1 MANMTGYRHIADP
14 MEASEAARIQC
25 PHCHKLTEPQ
35 QKRELNNRGVWLRE
49 GQHID
54 RDGNITGEARR
65 SRIASFWMEGPAAAY
80 QTWAQLVYKLLTAE
94 EEYERAGSEE
104 TLKAVINTD
113 WGLPYQ
119 SRRSLEARSG
129 DALMARAEDV
139 SKRTVSDGVRFIVAT
154 VDVQGGK
161 KRRFVV

>member
-80 QTWAQLVYKLLTAE
+80 QTGRNWFT
-94 EEYERAGSEE
+94 SC
-104 TLKAVINTD
+104 
-113 WGLPYQ
+113 
-119 SRRSLEARSG
+119 
-129 DALMARAEDV
+129 
-139 SKRTVSDGVRFIVAT
+139 
-154 VDVQGGK
+154 
-161 KRRFVV
+161 